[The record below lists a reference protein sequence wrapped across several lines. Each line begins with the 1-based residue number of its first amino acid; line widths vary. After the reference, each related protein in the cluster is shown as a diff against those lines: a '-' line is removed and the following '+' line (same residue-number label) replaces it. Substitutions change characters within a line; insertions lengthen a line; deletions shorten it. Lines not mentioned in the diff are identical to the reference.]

1 MYYIQ
6 ESDKPCK
13 ILKFF
18 NSIRLK
24 DNEII
29 LPIQKEELTDKQAEK
44 LATKTYKIIKTS
56 NCKKIV
62 VSKEIKKQDQYLN
75 YLYSQGLD
83 IVDGKWLFQILSNM
97 SLEYICKKNNLLKS
111 EISIS
116 ILANQV
122 TENVIYFLKKI
133 VKEYKRINIVTNNIN
148 LFKNLETQIME
159 QYGVMIVVTNNKRKS
174 LSKSQLIVNIDFPTE
189 LINKYNVYEDSI
201 ILNLQ
206 DDVKIKSKRFNGI
219 CINDYEIVVLN
230 GQDFDYTKV
239 EKFYCKDLYECN
251 LYKKQPIE
259 EINKKINS
267 DGVRIEKLYTNRGN
281 EI

>member
-174 LSKSQLIVNIDFPTE
+174 LSKSQLIVNFDFPTE